1 MKKVSLLAV
10 IALTVL
16 TLAASVTSANP
27 TDASG
32 NPYYQAPQQGQYG
45 MQNSSAYCYWGGNN
59 NYQPG
64 YGTSGWN
71 NWNCW

>member
-10 IALTVL
+10 LALMVFSL
-16 TLAASVTSANP
+16 TASVASANP
-27 TDASG
+27 MDASAG
-32 NPYYQAPQQGQYG
+32 NPYYQAPQQGQYW

-59 NYQPG
+59 YQQGGP
-64 YGTSGWN
+64 TGWN